1 MALFA
6 LKKEILLVEEYLR
19 QIQSK
24 QMLVVI
30 YLVNSEQPFDLRD
43 NCVYQA
49 GKVGDEVVDWQV
61 DSRESRM
68 PPSLIPNLP
77 HQHTS

>member
-6 LKKEILLVEEYLR
+6 LKKEIPRVEEYLR

-30 YLVNSEQPFDLRD
+30 YLVSREHPFDLRD

-49 GKVGDEVVDWQV
+49 GKVGDGV
-61 DSRESRM
+61 
-68 PPSLIPNLP
+68 
-77 HQHTS
+77 